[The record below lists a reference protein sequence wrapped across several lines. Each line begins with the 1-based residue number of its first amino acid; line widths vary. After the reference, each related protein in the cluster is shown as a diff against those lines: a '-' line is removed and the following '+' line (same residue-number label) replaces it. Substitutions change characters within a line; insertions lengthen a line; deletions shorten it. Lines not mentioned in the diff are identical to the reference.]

1 MFNKKTEAEIEL
13 LKSTLEDQEIRLN
26 NLEEDYSDFLE
37 WKKMRDANAEAAA
50 KQGHFYISADDTAL
64 LERFIQEINRDP
76 DLAVLMTTAGGTTV
90 SLRTHPHPNNN
101 DKSFLNLIGKYEEE
115 E

>member
-1 MFNKKTEAEIEL
+1 MFNKDLKLKVEAIKNTVEEMMTEIAS
-13 LKSTLEDQEIRLN
+13 LKENYNE
-26 NLEEDYSDFLE
+26 YLE

-90 SLRTHPHPNNN
+90 SLRTHPHPES
-101 DKSFLNLIGKYEEE
+101 KYSFAHKFEGGEE
-115 E
+115 

>member
-1 MFNKKTEAEIEL
+1 MFNKKTEAEIEM

-26 NLEEDYSDFLE
+26 NLEEDYSEFLE

-90 SLRTHPHPNNN
+90 SLRTHPHPNNS
-101 DKSFLNLIGKYEEE
+101 DTSFLNLIGKYEGEE
-115 E
+115 